1 MIIVKRILIVLLLVL
16 IIIFLGLV
24 DDKSSLKKEDEIR
37 GVFISYI
44 ELAKYVKKSEDVSK
58 DNIIKMI
65 NNVEKMKLN
74 TIILQVIIGSDAI
87 YKSNIYPTSMYIVEK
102 EGNKFYDVLDYFIEE
117 AHKRDI
123 KVIAWMNPYRIRTTN
138 DVSTISEKNPAYSY
152 LNTDVVYQDKGIYYN
167 PSKEKVTELIIDVV
181 RELINYPIDGLLMD
195 DYFYPSN
202 DIDEND
208 YQAYLEMNPNITRED
223 YHLQV
228 INKMIEKVYKECK
241 KSNVKFGI
249 SPDGNIENNYNKN
262 YADVKRW
269 MKEDKYIDFIMP
281 QIYYGFYNST
291 KAYYNVVR
299 EWEELLKNDNISL
312 LIALAFYKV
321 GIEDPYAK
329 EGRDEWL
336 QNNNIIMR
344 EIVLSRNLKNYKG
357 FSLFRYDSIF
367 DIENYN
373 SNSISEIENMKKII
387 K

>member
-1 MIIVKRILIVLLLVL
+1 MKRILIVLLLVL